1 MRIGA
6 VVITGADQVD
16 SATVRRMLSLKP
28 NDWFRQDQLYRTQRD
43 LYGLGM
49 FRSVSVA
56 LADTAP
62 GAAGD
67 STVRVLVR
75 VSDAPRRRIRLGAGY
90 GSIDCFR
97 LQAGWTAYDFIGGGR
112 PPPLPGRVA
121 KSGVG
126 GPPPSDF

>member
-1 MRIGA
+1 
-6 VVITGADQVD
+6 
-16 SATVRRMLSLKP
+16 
-28 NDWFRQDQLYRTQRD
+28 
-43 LYGLGM
+43 M

-90 GSIDCFR
+90 GPIDCFR
-97 LQAGWTAYDFIGGGR
+97 LQAGWTAYDFIGGA
-112 PPPLPGRVA
+112 PPPGNPAETLKNRAGAPANGKVGAKSLPPPGRA
-121 KSGVG
+121 
-126 GPPPSDF
+126 PTPAPAP

>member
-1 MRIGA
+1 
-6 VVITGADQVD
+6 
-16 SATVRRMLSLKP
+16 
-28 NDWFRQDQLYRTQRD
+28 
-43 LYGLGM
+43 M

-97 LQAGWTAYDFIGGGR
+97 LQAGWTAYDFIGGAR
-112 PPPLPGRVA
+112 ALPLPGQLSKIRR
-121 KSGVG
+121 G
-126 GPPPSDF
+126 GPPHGRVGGHVGRVPDGGPPSGTAN